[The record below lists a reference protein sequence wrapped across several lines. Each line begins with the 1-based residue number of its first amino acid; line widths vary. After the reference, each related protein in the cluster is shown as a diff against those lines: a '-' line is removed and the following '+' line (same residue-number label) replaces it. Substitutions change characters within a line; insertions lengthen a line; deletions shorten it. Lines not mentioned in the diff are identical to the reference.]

1 MAKKRVV
8 VFGAGKIGRLV
19 VLLLAQTEKYELTV
33 VDMQKEQIDQAVHF
47 GTKREIFAHVKGEM
61 ANFREQ
67 KEIERLVNGKDYIVN
82 CAPFFCNE
90 ALAQAAA
97 KFHVHYLDLS
107 EDVKTTK
114 HIQELSKTAQS
125 AFIPQCGLAPGFVS
139 IAAQHLVSQFECLE
153 NVRMR
158 VGALPMFPHNRLKY
172 NLTWSTDGLINEYCN
187 GCDAIVEGKP
197 QVVLPLE
204 GLEHLHFEGEE
215 YEAFNTSGGL
225 GSLAQSLAS
234 RVKNL
239 DYKTIR
245 YPGHRDL
252 IYTLLY
258 DLKFIDDRETL
269 KKVFERSLPHTE
281 QDVVL
286 IYVTVTGSK
295 GGRLSQVNFAKKV
308 YHQTINGTHWGAIQI
323 TTAASLCAVLD
334 MHANQ
339 ELPQKG
345 LILQEDVGYDK
356 FINNQFGKYYG

>member
-1 MAKKRVV
+1 MAKKKVV

-19 VLLLAQTEKYELTV
+19 VLLLAKTEKYAVTI
-33 VDMQKEQIDQAVHF
+33 VDFKKEQVDLASHF
-47 GTKREIFAHVKGEM
+47 GPQREHFAHVTGEV

-67 KEIERLVNGKDYIVN
+67 KDLERLVEGKEYVVN
-82 CAPFFCNE
+82 CAPFYCNE
-90 ALAQAAA
+90 GLAEAAA
-97 KFHVHYLDLS
+97 KFRAHYLDLT
-107 EDVKTTK
+107 EDVQTTK
-114 HIQELSKTAQS
+114 KIREMSRTAQS

-139 IAAQHLVSQFECLE
+139 IVAQHLMSSFERIE

-187 GCDAIVEGKP
+187 GCDAIVEGKR

-204 GLEHLHFEGEE
+204 GLERLHFEGEE

-225 GSLAQSLAS
+225 GSLADSLAN
-234 RVKNL
+234 RVRNL

-258 DLKFIDDRETL
+258 ELKFVDDRDTL

-286 IYVTVTGSK
+286 IYVTVTGEK
-295 GGRLSQVNFAKKV
+295 GGRLSQMNFAKKV
-308 YHQTINGTHWGAIQI
+308 YHQKIHGTHWGAIQI

-334 MHANQ
+334 LHASQ

-345 LILQEDVGYDK
+345 LIRQEDVSYDK
-356 FINNQFGKYYG
+356 FINNQFGKYYV